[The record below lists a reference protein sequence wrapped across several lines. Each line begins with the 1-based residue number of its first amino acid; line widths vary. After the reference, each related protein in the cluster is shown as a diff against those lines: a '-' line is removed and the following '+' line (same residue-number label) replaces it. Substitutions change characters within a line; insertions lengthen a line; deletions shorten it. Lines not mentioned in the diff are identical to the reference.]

1 MEEIVIETQ
10 PAHKDQLKKLL
21 TSQLEECKETIEKRK
36 KRIKLIKIIF
46 YSLIATATIGSST
59 VVLLSSF
66 FAPSIVIGVLSTI
79 VTLSS
84 VLSVKFNLEGR
95 MQKLGENLQTLNGIK
110 NKLAYVTACNGNLTE
125 NEYKIILENLQS
137 LYI

>member
-1 MEEIVIETQ
+1 MEEIVVNT
-10 PAHKDQLKKLL
+10 HKEELKKLL
-21 TSQLEECKETIEKRK
+21 NDQLQECKQTIGKRK
-36 KRIKLIKIIF
+36 RKIKLIKITF

-66 FAPSIVIGVLSTI
+66 FAPSLVIGVLSTI
-79 VTLSS
+79 VTLST

-95 MQKLGENLQTLNGIK
+95 MKKLGENLQVLNGLK

-125 NEYKIILENLQS
+125 HEYKIILESLQS

>member
-1 MEEIVIETQ
+1 MEEIVVNT
-10 PAHKDQLKKLL
+10 HKEELKKLL
-21 TSQLEECKETIEKRK
+21 NDQLQECKQTIGKRK
-36 KRIKLIKIIF
+36 RKIKLIKITF

-79 VTLSS
+79 VTLST

-95 MQKLGENLQTLNGIK
+95 MKKLGENLQVLNGLK

-125 NEYKIILENLQS
+125 HEYKIILESLQS

>member
-1 MEEIVIETQ
+1 MEEVVVNT
-10 PAHKDQLKKLL
+10 HKEELRKLLNDQL
-21 TSQLEECKETIEKRK
+21 QECKQTIGKRK
-36 KRIKLIKIIF
+36 RKIKLIKITF

-66 FAPSIVIGVLSTI
+66 FAPSLVIGVLSTI
-79 VTLSS
+79 VTLST

-95 MQKLGENLQTLNGIK
+95 MKKLGENLQVLNGLK

-125 NEYKIILENLQS
+125 HEYKIILESLQS

>member
-1 MEEIVIETQ
+1 MEEIVVNT
-10 PAHKDQLKKLL
+10 HKEELRKLLNDQL
-21 TSQLEECKETIEKRK
+21 QECKQTIGKRK
-36 KRIKLIKIIF
+36 RKIKLIKITF

-66 FAPSIVIGVLSTI
+66 FAPSLVIGVLSTI
-79 VTLSS
+79 VTLST

-95 MQKLGENLQTLNGIK
+95 MKKLGENLQVLNGLK

-125 NEYKIILENLQS
+125 HEYKIILESLQS